1 MDEWI
6 KKTCHIYVYAHTMEY
21 DLAIK
26 YKILL
31 FVTTWMDLEDIVL
44 SEINQR
50 KTNTIWSHICI
61 AVVQSLSR
69 VLLFVTHELQHT
81 RLPCPSLSP
90 RVCLNSCPL
99 SRWCHPTISSS
110 VVPFSS
116 RLRSLLASGSFPMSQ
131 LFALDGKCIGAS
143 ASTSVLPMNIHGWF
157 PLELT
162 GLTSLLSKGLS
173 GAFSSTTVWKHQCSV
188 LFLLSS
194 SHIHT
199 WLLEK
204 P

>member
-6 KKTCHIYVYAHTMEY
+6 KKTCHIYVYTHTMEY

-99 SRWCHPTISSS
+99 SPWCHPTISSS
-110 VVPFSS
+110 VVPFSPY
-116 RLRSLLASGSFPMSQ
+116 LRSFPASGSFQ
-131 LFALDGKCIGAS
+131 W
-143 ASTSVLPMNIHGWF
+143 V
-157 PLELT
+157 
-162 GLTSLLSKGLS
+162 
-173 GAFSSTTVWKHQCSV
+173 
-188 LFLLSS
+188 SS
-194 SHIHT
+194 SHQVDKV
-199 WLLEK
+199 LEFQLQHQSFQWIVMVDFL
-204 P
+204 